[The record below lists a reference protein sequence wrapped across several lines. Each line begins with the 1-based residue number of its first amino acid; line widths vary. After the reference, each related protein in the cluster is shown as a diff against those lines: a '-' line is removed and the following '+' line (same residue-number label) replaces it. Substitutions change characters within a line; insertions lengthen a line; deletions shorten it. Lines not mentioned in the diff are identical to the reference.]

1 MGRQEEKYV
10 EIFSKEHEFLEEA
23 RRLIESPPLEP
34 EAFQQHLSHFVKGY
48 SKLLS
53 QAEKLTRLADS
64 SQSKL
69 MRLKQ
74 ELERQN
80 EYIREQHE
88 QLVIAN
94 ERLEEASLTD
104 MLTGLRNRRFLES
117 FLEKDVEN
125 ILRAYEDGEPSIT
138 RNLFFMMVD
147 LDRFKVINDTYGH
160 QAGDLALQKFSQ
172 LVRANCRKGDIPV
185 RWGGE
190 EFLIVCRDADRQF
203 GTTLAERLRRQVEET
218 SFQIGPNQE
227 LHFTCSIGF
236 AFFPFFTSH
245 PHQLSWQETINLAD
259 RGLYAAKNS
268 GRNAWVGMTSS
279 GEMPMGLPKPDDKG
293 FLQVLHQTG
302 HLETMTSL
310 PNCEALVIE

>member
-1 MGRQEEKYV
+1 MGRHEEKYE
-10 EIFSKEHEFLEEA
+10 EIFSREHEFLEEA
-23 RRLIESPPLEP
+23 RRLVESPPLDSED
-34 EAFQQHLSHFVKGY
+34 FQAHLSHMVKGY
-48 SKLLS
+48 AKLLS

-64 SQSKL
+64 AQNKL
-69 MRLKQ
+69 MRLKH
-74 ELERQN
+74 ELECQN

-94 ERLEEASLTD
+94 ERLEEASITD
-104 MLTGLRNRRFLES
+104 VLTGLRNRRFLES

-125 ILRAYEDGEPSIT
+125 ILRAYEGGEPSVT

-147 LDRFKVINDTYGH
+147 LDRFKQINDTYGH

-172 LVRANCRKGDIPV
+172 LIRANCRKGDIPV

-203 GTTLAERLRRQVEET
+203 GANLAERLRRQVAET
-218 SFQIGPNQE
+218 RFEVGPNRV
-227 LHFTCSIGF
+227 LRLTCSIGF

-245 PHQLSWQETINLAD
+245 PHQLSWQEVINLAD

-268 GRNAWVGMTSS
+268 GRNAWVGVIAS
-279 GEMPMGLPKPDDKG
+279 GEMPGGLPKPDEKG
-293 FLQVLHQTG
+293 FLQGLHEIGQ
-302 HLETMTSL
+302 LETMTSL
-310 PNCEALVIE
+310 PSCDALVLD